1 MACCIL
7 IAVVM
12 SVALAIKHR
21 FPGTKADRGASAL
34 SWRLPPPER

>member
-12 SVALAIKHR
+12 SVAVAITHR
-21 FPGTKADRGASAL
+21 LLGTKADRGTSAL
-34 SWRLPPPER
+34 SWRLQPPSR

>member
-12 SVALAIKHR
+12 SAALAIKYR
-21 FPGTKADRGASAL
+21 LGGAKADRRTSAL
-34 SWRLPPPER
+34 SWRLQPPGR